1 MELTDA
7 QYERIA
13 PYLPQPSGHTKL
25 PHRQVL
31 NALLYVAEQGCKWR
45 ALPESFGPWHTVYQR
60 LNRWAKR
67 GVLERVFAEL
77 QRDQMA
83 GRHRCRWTAL
93 IKCQWGAEK
102 TSDRALARG
111 LTTKL
116 HGWSSTRTPLGL
128 LARAGRGRALGRCCG
143 LGAPPGPPS

>member
-67 GVLERVFAEL
+67 GVLERVFGEL

-83 GRHRCRWTAL
+83 GRHLEVLSLDST
-93 IKCQWGAEK
+93 II
-102 TSDRALARG
+102 
-111 LTTKL
+111 KL
-116 HGWSSTRTPLGL
+116 HPDASGARKKGGAKRSG
-128 LARAGRGRALGRCCG
+128 ARAGA
-143 LGAPPGPPS
+143 